1 MPITESITDMYYCLY
16 DSPLGEIIISS
27 DGLALTG
34 LWFRGQKYE
43 CAGLAPAQENSGLP
57 IFAQCRGWLD
67 AYFSGRSLPALPP
80 LAPKGTEFQQRVW
93 AALLKVPYGSTLS
106 YGELAR
112 QVGCKSARAVGS
124 AVGRNPV
131 SLLIP
136 CHRIV
141 GSSRRLT
148 GYAGGLERKKYLL
161 ELEGAI

>member
-1 MPITESITDMYYCLY
+1 M
-16 DSPLGEIIISS
+16 
-27 DGLALTG
+27 
-34 LWFRGQKYE
+34 
-43 CAGLAPAQENSGLP
+43 
-57 IFAQCRGWLD
+57 
-67 AYFSGRSLPALPP
+67 
-80 LAPKGTEFQQRVW
+80 
-93 AALLKVPYGSTLS
+93 KVPYGSTLS

-141 GSSRRLT
+141 GSSRSLT

-161 ELEGAI
+161 ELEGAIL

>member
-1 MPITESITDMYYCLY
+1 M
-16 DSPLGEIIISS
+16 
-27 DGLALTG
+27 
-34 LWFRGQKYE
+34 
-43 CAGLAPAQENSGLP
+43 
-57 IFAQCRGWLD
+57 
-67 AYFSGRSLPALPP
+67 
-80 LAPKGTEFQQRVW
+80 
-93 AALLKVPYGSTLS
+93 KVPYGSTLS

-141 GSSRRLT
+141 GSNRSLT

>member
-1 MPITESITDMYYCLY
+1 M
-16 DSPLGEIIISS
+16 
-27 DGLALTG
+27 
-34 LWFRGQKYE
+34 
-43 CAGLAPAQENSGLP
+43 
-57 IFAQCRGWLD
+57 
-67 AYFSGRSLPALPP
+67 
-80 LAPKGTEFQQRVW
+80 
-93 AALLKVPYGSTLS
+93 KVPYGSTLS

-141 GSSRRLT
+141 GSSRSLT

>member
-1 MPITESITDMYYCLY
+1 M
-16 DSPLGEIIISS
+16 
-27 DGLALTG
+27 
-34 LWFRGQKYE
+34 
-43 CAGLAPAQENSGLP
+43 
-57 IFAQCRGWLD
+57 
-67 AYFSGRSLPALPP
+67 
-80 LAPKGTEFQQRVW
+80 
-93 AALLKVPYGSTLS
+93 KVPYGSTLS

-124 AVGRNPV
+124 AVGKNPV

>member
-1 MPITESITDMYYCLY
+1 M
-16 DSPLGEIIISS
+16 
-27 DGLALTG
+27 
-34 LWFRGQKYE
+34 
-43 CAGLAPAQENSGLP
+43 
-57 IFAQCRGWLD
+57 
-67 AYFSGRSLPALPP
+67 
-80 LAPKGTEFQQRVW
+80 
-93 AALLKVPYGSTLS
+93 KVPYGSTLS

-124 AVGRNPV
+124 AVGKNPV

-141 GSSRRLT
+141 GKNRSLT

>member
-1 MPITESITDMYYCLY
+1 M
-16 DSPLGEIIISS
+16 
-27 DGLALTG
+27 
-34 LWFRGQKYE
+34 
-43 CAGLAPAQENSGLP
+43 
-57 IFAQCRGWLD
+57 
-67 AYFSGRSLPALPP
+67 
-80 LAPKGTEFQQRVW
+80 
-93 AALLKVPYGSTLS
+93 KVPYGSTLS

-141 GSSRRLT
+141 GSNRSLT

-161 ELEGAI
+161 ELESAI

>member
-1 MPITESITDMYYCLY
+1 M
-16 DSPLGEIIISS
+16 
-27 DGLALTG
+27 
-34 LWFRGQKYE
+34 
-43 CAGLAPAQENSGLP
+43 
-57 IFAQCRGWLD
+57 
-67 AYFSGRSLPALPP
+67 
-80 LAPKGTEFQQRVW
+80 
-93 AALLKVPYGSTLS
+93 KVPYGSTLS

-124 AVGRNPV
+124 AVGKNPV

-141 GSSRRLT
+141 GSNRSLT

>member
-1 MPITESITDMYYCLY
+1 M
-16 DSPLGEIIISS
+16 
-27 DGLALTG
+27 
-34 LWFRGQKYE
+34 
-43 CAGLAPAQENSGLP
+43 
-57 IFAQCRGWLD
+57 
-67 AYFSGRSLPALPP
+67 
-80 LAPKGTEFQQRVW
+80 
-93 AALLKVPYGSTLS
+93 KVPYGSTLS

-141 GSSRRLT
+141 GKNRRLT